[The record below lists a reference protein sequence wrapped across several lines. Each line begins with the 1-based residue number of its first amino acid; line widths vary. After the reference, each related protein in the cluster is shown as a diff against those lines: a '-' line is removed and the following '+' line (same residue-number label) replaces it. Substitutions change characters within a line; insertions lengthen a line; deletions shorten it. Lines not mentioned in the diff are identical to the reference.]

1 MKQLLYILLVA
12 VAFTACRS
20 SKNIEKSKVPAATA
34 SANETS
40 RVKAAQAAAALAY
53 TQKVVSHK
61 VNSQCISANAK
72 VRIMGMGGKDLSAN
86 GKLQMKRDQMI
97 RISLRMLGFEVGVM
111 EFTPADVLVIDR
123 FNKQYVRAAY
133 NEVGFLR
140 QAGLD
145 FYSLQALFW
154 NELFLPGQ
162 HQLTTSDLKR
172 FTLEQVQQTNVLVPT
187 STPRLTYRFVTDAA
201 TETLRRLQVVGKNVG
216 DKGEF
221 SFNYDLFQQFGG
233 RRFPTQLQLAVTGTG
248 KDVSLG
254 ISLSSLKTSADF
266 DTTGTKLS
274 GKYTRR
280 SAAEVLSKL
289 GMN

>member
-1 MKQLLYILLVA
+1 MKQLLYICLV
-12 VAFTACRS
+12 VLAFTACRS
-20 SKNIEKSKVPAATA
+20 SKNIEKSKLPSTTTTTEV
-34 SANETS
+34 S

-72 VRIMGMGGKDLSAN
+72 VRITGMGGKDLSAN
-86 GKLQMKRDQMI
+86 GKLQMKRNQMV

-111 EFTPADVLVIDR
+111 EFTPTDVLVIDR

-162 HQLTTSDLKR
+162 HQLTASDLKR
-172 FTLEQVQQTNVLVPT
+172 FTLEQTQQTTVLVPT
-187 STPRLTYRFVTDAA
+187 GTPRLTYRFITDAH
-201 TETLRRLQVVGKNVG
+201 TETLRRLQVLGKKAT

-221 SFNYDLFQQFGG
+221 AFNYDQFQQFGG
-233 RRFPTQLQLAVTGTG
+233 KQFPTQLDRKSTRLN
-248 KDVSLG
+248 
-254 ISLSSLKTSADF
+254 SSHIQKSRMPSSA
-266 DTTGTKLS
+266 
-274 GKYTRR
+274 
-280 SAAEVLSKL
+280 
-289 GMN
+289 

>member
-1 MKQLLYILLVA
+1 MKQLLYICLV
-12 VAFTACRS
+12 VLAFTACRS
-20 SKNIEKSKVPAATA
+20 SKNIEKSKLPSTTTTTEV
-34 SANETS
+34 S

-72 VRIMGMGGKDLSAN
+72 VRITGMGGKDLSAN
-86 GKLQMKRDQMI
+86 GKLQMKRNQMV

-111 EFTPADVLVIDR
+111 EFTPTDVLVIDR

-162 HQLTTSDLKR
+162 HQLTASDLKR
-172 FTLEQVQQTNVLVPT
+172 FTLEQTQQTTVLVPT
-187 STPRLTYRFVTDAA
+187 GTPRLTYRFITDAH
-201 TETLRRLQVVGKNVG
+201 TETLRRLQVLGKKAT

-221 SFNYDLFQQFGG
+221 AFNYDQFQQLGG
-233 RRFPTQLQLAVTGTG
+233 KQFPTQLQLAVSGTG

-254 ISLSSLKTSADF
+254 ISLSSLKTNADF

-274 GKYTRR
+274 SKYTRR

-289 GMN
+289 GLL

>member
-1 MKQLLYILLVA
+1 MKQLLYICLV
-12 VAFTACRS
+12 VLAFTACRS
-20 SKNIEKSKVPAATA
+20 SKNIEKSKLPSTTTPTEV
-34 SANETS
+34 S

-72 VRIMGMGGKDLSAN
+72 VRITGMGGKDLSAN
-86 GKLQMKRDQMI
+86 GKLQMKRNQMV

-111 EFTPADVLVIDR
+111 EFTPTDVLVIDR

-162 HQLTTSDLKR
+162 HQLTASDLKR
-172 FTLEQVQQTNVLVPT
+172 FTLEQTQQTTVLVPT
-187 STPRLTYRFVTDAA
+187 GTPQLTYRFITDSH
-201 TETLRRLQVVGKNVG
+201 TETLRRLQVLGKKAT

-221 SFNYDLFQQFGG
+221 AFNYDQFQQLGG
-233 RRFPTQLQLAVTGTG
+233 KQFPTQLQLAVSGTG

-254 ISLSSLKTSADF
+254 ISLSSLKTNADF

-274 GKYTRR
+274 NKYTRR

-289 GMN
+289 GLL

>member
-1 MKQLLYILLVA
+1 MKQLLYICLV
-12 VAFTACRS
+12 VLAFTACRS
-20 SKNIEKSKVPAATA
+20 SKNIEKSKLPSTTTTTEV
-34 SANETS
+34 S

-72 VRIMGMGGKDLSAN
+72 VRITGMGGKDLSAN
-86 GKLQMKRDQMI
+86 GKLQMKRNQMV

-111 EFTPADVLVIDR
+111 EFTPTDVLVIDR

-162 HQLTTSDLKR
+162 HQLTASDLKR
-172 FTLEQVQQTNVLVPT
+172 FTLEQTQQTTVLVPT
-187 STPRLTYRFVTDAA
+187 GTPRLTYRFITDAH
-201 TETLRRLQVVGKNVG
+201 TETLRRLQVLGKKAT

-221 SFNYDLFQQFGG
+221 AFNYDQFQQIGG
-233 RRFPTQLQLAVTGTG
+233 KQFPTQLQLAVSGTG

-254 ISLSSLKTSADF
+254 ISLSSLKTNADF

-274 GKYTRR
+274 NKYTRR

-289 GMN
+289 GLL

>member
-1 MKQLLYILLVA
+1 MKQLLYICLV
-12 VAFTACRS
+12 VLAFTACRS
-20 SKNIEKSKVPAATA
+20 SKNIEKSKLPSTTTTTEV
-34 SANETS
+34 S

-72 VRIMGMGGKDLSAN
+72 VRITGMGGKDLSAN
-86 GKLQMKRDQMI
+86 GKLQMKRNQMV

-111 EFTPADVLVIDR
+111 EFTPTDVLVIDR

-162 HQLTTSDLKR
+162 HQLTASDLKR
-172 FTLEQVQQTNVLVPT
+172 FTLEQAQQTTVLVPT
-187 STPRLTYRFVTDAA
+187 GTPRLTYRFITDAH
-201 TETLRRLQVVGKNVG
+201 TETLRRLQVLGKKAT

-221 SFNYDLFQQFGG
+221 AFNYDLFQQFGG
-233 RRFPTQLQLAVTGTG
+233 KQFPTQMQLAVSGTG

-254 ISLSSLKTSADF
+254 ISLSSLKTNADF

-274 GKYTRR
+274 NKYTRR

-289 GMN
+289 GLL

>member
-1 MKQLLYILLVA
+1 MKQLLYICLV
-12 VAFTACRS
+12 VLAFTACRS
-20 SKNIEKSKVPAATA
+20 SKNIEKSKLPSTTTTTEV
-34 SANETS
+34 S

-72 VRIMGMGGKDLSAN
+72 VRITGMGGKDLSAN
-86 GKLQMKRDQMI
+86 GKLQMKRNQMV

-111 EFTPADVLVIDR
+111 EFTPTDVLVIDR

-162 HQLTTSDLKR
+162 HQLTASDLKR
-172 FTLEQVQQTNVLVPT
+172 FTLEQTQQTTVLVPT
-187 STPRLTYRFVTDAA
+187 GTPRLTYRFITDAH
-201 TETLRRLQVVGKNVG
+201 TETLRRLQVLGKKAT

-221 SFNYDLFQQFGG
+221 AFNYDQFQQFGG
-233 RRFPTQLQLAVTGTG
+233 KQFPTQLQLAVSGIG

-254 ISLSSLKTSADF
+254 ISLSSLKTNADF

-274 GKYTRR
+274 NKYTRR

-289 GMN
+289 GLL

>member
-1 MKQLLYILLVA
+1 MKQLLYICLV
-12 VAFTACRS
+12 VLAFTACRS
-20 SKNIEKSKVPAATA
+20 SKNIEKSKLPSTTTTTEV
-34 SANETS
+34 S
-40 RVKAAQAAAALAY
+40 RVKAAQTAAALAY

-72 VRIMGMGGKDLSAN
+72 VRITGMGGKDLSAN
-86 GKLQMKRDQMI
+86 GKLQMKRNQMV

-111 EFTPADVLVIDR
+111 EFTPTDVLVIDR

-162 HQLTTSDLKR
+162 HQFTASDLKR
-172 FTLEQVQQTNVLVPT
+172 FTLEQTQQTTVLVPT
-187 STPRLTYRFVTDAA
+187 GTPRLTYRFITDAH
-201 TETLRRLQVVGKNVG
+201 TETLRRLQVLGKKAT

-221 SFNYDLFQQFGG
+221 AFNYDQFQQLGG
-233 RRFPTQLQLAVTGTG
+233 KQFPTQLQLAVSGTG

-254 ISLSSLKTSADF
+254 ISLSSLKTNADF

-274 GKYTRR
+274 SKYTRR

-289 GMN
+289 GLL

>member
-1 MKQLLYILLVA
+1 MKQLLYICLV
-12 VAFTACRS
+12 VLAFTACRS
-20 SKNIEKSKVPAATA
+20 SKNIEKSKLPSTTTPTEV
-34 SANETS
+34 S

-61 VNSQCISANAK
+61 VNSQCISASAK
-72 VRIMGMGGKDLSAN
+72 VRITGMGGKDLSAN
-86 GKLQMKRDQMI
+86 GKLQMKRNQMV

-111 EFTPADVLVIDR
+111 EFTPTDVLVIDR

-162 HQLTTSDLKR
+162 HQLTASDLKR
-172 FTLEQVQQTNVLVPT
+172 FTLEQTQQTTVLVPT
-187 STPRLTYRFVTDAA
+187 GTPRLTYRFITDSH
-201 TETLRRLQVVGKNVG
+201 TETLRRLQVLGKKAT

-221 SFNYDLFQQFGG
+221 AFNYDQFQQLGG
-233 RRFPTQLQLAVTGTG
+233 KQFPTQLQLAVSGTG

-254 ISLSSLKTSADF
+254 ISLSSLKTNADF

-274 GKYTRR
+274 NKYTRR

-289 GMN
+289 GLL

>member
-1 MKQLLYILLVA
+1 MKQLLYICLV
-12 VAFTACRS
+12 VLAFTACRS
-20 SKNIEKSKVPAATA
+20 SKNIEKSKLPSTTTTTEV
-34 SANETS
+34 S

-72 VRIMGMGGKDLSAN
+72 VRITGMGGKDLSAN
-86 GKLQMKRDQMI
+86 GKLQMKRNQMV

-111 EFTPADVLVIDR
+111 EFTPTDVLVIDR

-162 HQLTTSDLKR
+162 HQLTASDLKR
-172 FTLEQVQQTNVLVPT
+172 FTLEQTQQTTVLVPIG
-187 STPRLTYRFVTDAA
+187 TPRLTYRFITDAH
-201 TETLRRLQVVGKNVG
+201 TETLRRLQVLGKKAT

-221 SFNYDLFQQFGG
+221 AFNYDQFQQFGG
-233 RRFPTQLQLAVTGTG
+233 KQFPTQLQLAVSGTG

-254 ISLSSLKTSADF
+254 ISLSSLKTNADF

-274 GKYTRR
+274 NKYTRR

-289 GMN
+289 GLL

>member
-1 MKQLLYILLVA
+1 MKQLLYICLV
-12 VAFTACRS
+12 VLAFTACRS
-20 SKNIEKSKVPAATA
+20 SKNLEKSKLPSTTTTTEV
-34 SANETS
+34 S

-72 VRIMGMGGKDLSAN
+72 VRITGMGGKDLSAN
-86 GKLQMKRDQMI
+86 GKLQMKRNQMV

-111 EFTPADVLVIDR
+111 EFTPTDVLVIDR

-162 HQLTTSDLKR
+162 HQLTASDLKR
-172 FTLEQVQQTNVLVPT
+172 FTLEQTQQTTVLVPT
-187 STPRLTYRFVTDAA
+187 GTPRLTYRFITDSH
-201 TETLRRLQVVGKNVG
+201 TETLRRLQVLGKKAT

-221 SFNYDLFQQFGG
+221 AFNYDQFQQLGG
-233 RRFPTQLQLAVTGTG
+233 KQFPTQLQLAVSGTG

-254 ISLSSLKTSADF
+254 ISLSSLKTNADF

-274 GKYTRR
+274 SKYTRR

-289 GMN
+289 GLL

>member
-1 MKQLLYILLVA
+1 MKQLLYICLV
-12 VAFTACRS
+12 VLAFTACRS
-20 SKNIEKSKVPAATA
+20 SKNLEKSKLPSTTTTTEV
-34 SANETS
+34 S

-72 VRIMGMGGKDLSAN
+72 VRITGMGGKDLSAN
-86 GKLQMKRDQMI
+86 GKLQMKRNQMV

-111 EFTPADVLVIDR
+111 EFTPTDVLVIDR

-162 HQLTTSDLKR
+162 HQLTASDLKR
-172 FTLEQVQQTNVLVPT
+172 FTLEQTQQTTVLVPT
-187 STPRLTYRFVTDAA
+187 GTPRLTYRFITDAH
-201 TETLRRLQVVGKNVG
+201 TETLRRLQVLGKKAT

-221 SFNYDLFQQFGG
+221 AFNYDQFQQLGG
-233 RRFPTQLQLAVTGTG
+233 KQFPTQLQLAVSGTG

-254 ISLSSLKTSADF
+254 ISLSSLKTNADF

-274 GKYTRR
+274 NKYTRR

-289 GMN
+289 GLL

>member
-1 MKQLLYILLVA
+1 MKQLLYICLV
-12 VAFTACRS
+12 VLAFTACRS
-20 SKNIEKSKVPAATA
+20 SKNIEKSKLPSTTTTEV
-34 SANETS
+34 S

-72 VRIMGMGGKDLSAN
+72 VRITGMGGKDLSAN
-86 GKLQMKRDQMI
+86 GKLQMKRNQMV

-111 EFTPADVLVIDR
+111 EFTPTDVLVIDR

-162 HQLTTSDLKR
+162 HQLTASDLKR
-172 FTLEQVQQTNVLVPT
+172 FTLEQTQQTTVLVPT
-187 STPRLTYRFVTDAA
+187 GTPRLTYRFITDSH
-201 TETLRRLQVVGKNVG
+201 TETLRRLQVLGKKAT

-221 SFNYDLFQQFGG
+221 AFNYDQFQQLGG
-233 RRFPTQLQLAVTGTG
+233 KQFPTQLQLAVSGTG

-254 ISLSSLKTSADF
+254 ISLSSLKTNADF

-274 GKYTRR
+274 SKYTRR

-289 GMN
+289 GLL

>member
-1 MKQLLYILLVA
+1 MKQLLYICLV
-12 VAFTACRS
+12 VLAFTACRS
-20 SKNIEKSKVPAATA
+20 SKNIEKSKLPSTTTTTEV
-34 SANETS
+34 S

-53 TQKVVSHK
+53 TQKMVSHK

-72 VRIMGMGGKDLSAN
+72 VRITGMGGKDLSAN
-86 GKLQMKRDQMI
+86 GKLQMKRNQMV

-111 EFTPADVLVIDR
+111 EFTPTDVLVIDR

-162 HQLTTSDLKR
+162 HQLTASDLKR
-172 FTLEQVQQTNVLVPT
+172 FTLEQTQQTTVLVPT
-187 STPRLTYRFVTDAA
+187 GTPRLTYRFITDAH
-201 TETLRRLQVVGKNVG
+201 TETLRRLQVLGKRAT

-221 SFNYDLFQQFGG
+221 AFNYDQFQQLGG
-233 RRFPTQLQLAVTGTG
+233 KQFPTQLQLAVSGTG

-254 ISLSSLKTSADF
+254 ISLSSLKTNADF

-274 GKYTRR
+274 NKYTRR

-289 GMN
+289 GLL

>member
-1 MKQLLYILLVA
+1 MKQLLYICLV
-12 VAFTACRS
+12 VLAFTACRS
-20 SKNIEKSKVPAATA
+20 SKNIEKGKLPSTTTPTEV
-34 SANETS
+34 S

-61 VNSQCISANAK
+61 VNSQCISASAK
-72 VRIMGMGGKDLSAN
+72 VRITGMGGKDLSAN
-86 GKLQMKRDQMI
+86 GKLQMKRNQMV

-111 EFTPADVLVIDR
+111 EFTPTDVLVIDR

-162 HQLTTSDLKR
+162 HQLTASDLKR
-172 FTLEQVQQTNVLVPT
+172 FTLEQTQQTTVLVPT
-187 STPRLTYRFVTDAA
+187 GTPRLTYRFITDSH
-201 TETLRRLQVVGKNVG
+201 TETLRRLQVLGKKAT

-221 SFNYDLFQQFGG
+221 AFNYDQFQQLGG
-233 RRFPTQLQLAVTGTG
+233 KQFPTQLQLAVSGTG

-254 ISLSSLKTSADF
+254 ISLSSLKTNADF

-274 GKYTRR
+274 NKYTRR

-289 GMN
+289 GLL

>member
-1 MKQLLYILLVA
+1 MKQLLYICLV
-12 VAFTACRS
+12 VLAFTACRS
-20 SKNIEKSKVPAATA
+20 SKNIEKSKLPSTTTTTEVL
-34 SANETS
+34 

-72 VRIMGMGGKDLSAN
+72 VRITGMGGKDLSAN
-86 GKLQMKRDQMI
+86 GKLQMKRNQMV

-111 EFTPADVLVIDR
+111 EFTPTDVLVIDR

-162 HQLTTSDLKR
+162 HQLTASDLKR
-172 FTLEQVQQTNVLVPT
+172 FTLEQTQQTTVLVPT
-187 STPRLTYRFVTDAA
+187 GTPRLTYRFITDAH
-201 TETLRRLQVVGKNVG
+201 TETLRRLQVLGKRAT

-221 SFNYDLFQQFGG
+221 AFNYDQFQQFGG
-233 RRFPTQLQLAVTGTG
+233 KQFPTQLQLAVSGTG

-254 ISLSSLKTSADF
+254 ISLSSLKTNADF

-274 GKYTRR
+274 NKYTRR

-289 GMN
+289 GLL

>member
-1 MKQLLYILLVA
+1 MKQLLYICLV
-12 VAFTACRS
+12 VLAFTACRS
-20 SKNIEKSKVPAATA
+20 SKNIEKSKLPSTTTTTEV
-34 SANETS
+34 S
-40 RVKAAQAAAALAY
+40 RVKAAQTAAALAY

-72 VRIMGMGGKDLSAN
+72 VRITGMGGKDLSAN
-86 GKLQMKRDQMI
+86 GKLQMKRNQMV

-111 EFTPADVLVIDR
+111 EFTPTDVLVIDR

-162 HQLTTSDLKR
+162 HQLTASDLKR
-172 FTLEQVQQTNVLVPT
+172 FTLEQTQQTTVLVPT
-187 STPRLTYRFVTDAA
+187 GTPRLTYRFITDAH
-201 TETLRRLQVVGKNVG
+201 TETLRRLQVLGKKAT

-221 SFNYDLFQQFGG
+221 AFNYDQFQQLGG
-233 RRFPTQLQLAVTGTG
+233 KQFPTQLQLAVSGTG

-254 ISLSSLKTSADF
+254 ISLSSLKTNADF

-274 GKYTRR
+274 SKYTRR

-289 GMN
+289 GLL

>member
-1 MKQLLYILLVA
+1 MKQLLYICLV
-12 VAFTACRS
+12 VLAFTACRS
-20 SKNIEKSKVPAATA
+20 SKNIEKSKLPSTTTTTEV
-34 SANETS
+34 S
-40 RVKAAQAAAALAY
+40 RVKAAQTAAALAY

-72 VRIMGMGGKDLSAN
+72 VRITGMGGKDLSAN
-86 GKLQMKRDQMI
+86 GKLQMKRNQMV

-111 EFTPADVLVIDR
+111 EFTPTDVLVIDR

-162 HQLTTSDLKR
+162 HQLTASDLKR
-172 FTLEQVQQTNVLVPT
+172 FTLEQTQQTTVLVPT
-187 STPRLTYRFVTDAA
+187 GTPRLTYRFITDSH
-201 TETLRRLQVVGKNVG
+201 TETLRRLQVLGKKAT

-221 SFNYDLFQQFGG
+221 AFNYDQFQQLGG
-233 RRFPTQLQLAVTGTG
+233 KQFPTQLQLAVSGTG

-254 ISLSSLKTSADF
+254 ISLSSLKTNADF

-274 GKYTRR
+274 SKYTRR

-289 GMN
+289 GLL

>member
-1 MKQLLYILLVA
+1 MKQLLYICLV
-12 VAFTACRS
+12 VLAFTACRS
-20 SKNIEKSKVPAATA
+20 SKNIEKSKLPSTTTTTEV
-34 SANETS
+34 S

-72 VRIMGMGGKDLSAN
+72 VRITGMGGKDLSAN
-86 GKLQMKRDQMI
+86 GKLQMKRNQMV

-111 EFTPADVLVIDR
+111 EFTPTDVLVIDR

-162 HQLTTSDLKR
+162 HQLTASDLKR
-172 FTLEQVQQTNVLVPT
+172 FTLEQTQQTTVLVPT
-187 STPRLTYRFVTDAA
+187 GTPRLTYRFITDAH
-201 TETLRRLQVVGKNVG
+201 TETLRRLQVLGKKAT

-221 SFNYDLFQQFGG
+221 AFNYDQFQQLGG
-233 RRFPTQLQLAVTGTG
+233 KQFPTQLQLAVSGTG

-254 ISLSSLKTSADF
+254 ISLSSLKTNADF

-274 GKYTRR
+274 NKYTRR

-289 GMN
+289 GLL

>member
-1 MKQLLYILLVA
+1 MKQLLYICLV
-12 VAFTACRS
+12 VLAFTACRS
-20 SKNIEKSKVPAATA
+20 SKNIEKSKLPSTTTTTEV
-34 SANETS
+34 S

-72 VRIMGMGGKDLSAN
+72 VRITGMGGKDLSAN
-86 GKLQMKRDQMI
+86 GKLQMKRNQMV

-111 EFTPADVLVIDR
+111 EFTPTDVLVIDR

-162 HQLTTSDLKR
+162 HQLTVSDLKR
-172 FTLEQVQQTNVLVPT
+172 FTLEQTQQTTVLVPT
-187 STPRLTYRFVTDAA
+187 GTPRLTYRFITDAH
-201 TETLRRLQVVGKNVG
+201 TETLRRLQVLGKKAT

-221 SFNYDLFQQFGG
+221 AFNYDQFQQIGG
-233 RRFPTQLQLAVTGTG
+233 KQFPTQLQLAVSGTG

-254 ISLSSLKTSADF
+254 ISLSSLKTNADF

-274 GKYTRR
+274 NKYTRR

-289 GMN
+289 GLL

>member
-1 MKQLLYILLVA
+1 MKQLLYICLV
-12 VAFTACRS
+12 VLAFTACRS
-20 SKNIEKSKVPAATA
+20 SKNIEKSKLPSTTTTEV
-34 SANETS
+34 S

-72 VRIMGMGGKDLSAN
+72 VRITGMGGKDLSAN
-86 GKLQMKRDQMI
+86 GKLQMKRNQMV

-111 EFTPADVLVIDR
+111 EFTPTDVLVIDR

-162 HQLTTSDLKR
+162 HQLTASDLKR
-172 FTLEQVQQTNVLVPT
+172 FTLEQTQQTTVLVPT
-187 STPRLTYRFVTDAA
+187 GTPRLTYRFITDAH
-201 TETLRRLQVVGKNVG
+201 TETLRRLQVLGKKAT

-221 SFNYDLFQQFGG
+221 AFNYDQFQQLGG
-233 RRFPTQLQLAVTGTG
+233 KQFPTQLQLAVSGTG

-254 ISLSSLKTSADF
+254 ISLSSLKTNADF

-274 GKYTRR
+274 NKYTRR

-289 GMN
+289 GLL

>member
-1 MKQLLYILLVA
+1 MKQLLYICLV
-12 VAFTACRS
+12 VLAFTACRS
-20 SKNIEKSKVPAATA
+20 SKNIEKSKVPSTTTPT
-34 SANETS
+34 EVS

-72 VRIMGMGGKDLSAN
+72 VRITGMGGKDLSAN
-86 GKLQMKRDQMI
+86 GKLQMKRNQMV

-111 EFTPADVLVIDR
+111 EFTPTDVLVIDR

-162 HQLTTSDLKR
+162 HQLTASDLKR
-172 FTLEQVQQTNVLVPT
+172 FTLEQTQQTTVLVPT
-187 STPRLTYRFVTDAA
+187 GTPRLTYRFITDAH
-201 TETLRRLQVVGKNVG
+201 TETLRRLQVLGKKAT

-221 SFNYDLFQQFGG
+221 AFNYDQFQQLGG
-233 RRFPTQLQLAVTGTG
+233 KQFPTQLQLAVSGTG

-254 ISLSSLKTSADF
+254 ISLSSLKTNADF

-274 GKYTRR
+274 NKYTRR

-289 GMN
+289 GLL

>member
-1 MKQLLYILLVA
+1 MKQLLYICLV
-12 VAFTACRS
+12 VLAFTACRS
-20 SKNIEKSKVPAATA
+20 SKNIEKSKLPSTTTTTEV
-34 SANETS
+34 S

-72 VRIMGMGGKDLSAN
+72 VRITGMGGKDLSAN
-86 GKLQMKRDQMI
+86 GKLQMKRNQMV

-111 EFTPADVLVIDR
+111 EFTPTDVLVIDR

-162 HQLTTSDLKR
+162 HQLTASDLKR
-172 FTLEQVQQTNVLVPT
+172 FTLEQTQQTTVLVPT
-187 STPRLTYRFVTDAA
+187 GTPRLTYRFITDSH
-201 TETLRRLQVVGKNVG
+201 TETLRRLQVLGKKAT

-221 SFNYDLFQQFGG
+221 AFNYDQIQQLGG
-233 RRFPTQLQLAVTGTG
+233 KQFPTQLQLAVSGTG

-254 ISLSSLKTSADF
+254 ISLSSLKTNADF

-274 GKYTRR
+274 SKYTRR

-289 GMN
+289 GLL

>member
-1 MKQLLYILLVA
+1 MKQLLYICLV
-12 VAFTACRS
+12 VLAFTACRS
-20 SKNIEKSKVPAATA
+20 SKNIEKSKLPSTTTPTEV
-34 SANETS
+34 S

-72 VRIMGMGGKDLSAN
+72 VRITGMGGKDLSAN
-86 GKLQMKRDQMI
+86 GKLQMKRNQMV

-111 EFTPADVLVIDR
+111 EFTPTDVLVIDR

-162 HQLTTSDLKR
+162 HQLTASDLKR
-172 FTLEQVQQTNVLVPT
+172 FTLEQTQQTTVLVPT
-187 STPRLTYRFVTDAA
+187 GTPRLTYRFITDAH
-201 TETLRRLQVVGKNVG
+201 TETLRRLQVLGKKAT

-221 SFNYDLFQQFGG
+221 AFNYDQFQQLGG
-233 RRFPTQLQLAVTGTG
+233 KQFPTQLQLAVSGTG

-254 ISLSSLKTSADF
+254 ISLSSLKTNADF

-274 GKYTRR
+274 NKYTRR

-289 GMN
+289 GLL